1 MEMESK
7 KLRGPGMFKP
17 KKLKSRARLRRAV
30 RALERQTN
38 KEIEGLDFFAM
49 Y

>member
-1 MEMESK
+1 MEMEVRNCGALECSS
-7 KLRGPGMFKP
+7 L

-30 RALERQTN
+30 RALDRQTN